1 MLEIS
6 DVAIAAIITGL
17 ISLLGLI
24 ISKEQKISE
33 FRQEWINALRSEI
46 SSLISRA
53 TAIHGGLVTNQPWDN
68 MKSDYLGINEATANI
83 RLRLNITEV
92 ESKEVLDK
100 LEKLEKQFTPL
111 GRIPNYEE
119 LDKLL
124 NEITDEARIVLKNEW
139 IRVKR
144 GEYIYRITCLIW
156 LIVIVSGIVYF
167 L

>member
-46 SSLISRA
+46 SSLISHA
-53 TAIHGGLVTNQPWDN
+53 NAIHGGLVTKQLWDN

-83 RLRLNITEV
+83 RLRLNVTEV
-92 ESKEVLDK
+92 ESKKVLDK
-100 LEKLEKQFTPL
+100 LEELEKQFTPP
-111 GRIPNYEE
+111 GRTPNHEE
-119 LDKLL
+119 LNKLQ
-124 NEITDEARIVLKNEW
+124 NEITDEARILLKNEW
-139 IRVKR
+139 IRVKK
-144 GEYIYRITCLIW
+144 GENIYRITCLIW
-156 LIVIVSGIVYF
+156 LTVIVSGIVYF